1 MEVSEQLLP
10 LVHATNLFFFT
21 QRPLSLLEAQPSRN
35 KRDDELQLVMSAEI

>member
-10 LVHATNLFFFT
+10 LVHATNLFFT